1 MDELG
6 MDLTGQADWFP
17 PPWNMALAEDGA
29 LMAVGEASGGNASS
43 YVGTVTFSMTATRI
57 CLYQKT

>member
-29 LMAVGEASGGNASS
+29 LMAVGEARGGKASS
-43 YVGTVTFSMTATRI
+43 YVGTVPFSMPAGN
-57 CLYQKT
+57 C